1 MADFATQKE
10 FKMRLVI
17 NLGIVVGALFV
28 ASMIIVL
35 LSYDI
40 GRRALMIQGYT
51 KELRARVDASL
62 AISSLK
68 TDFELAKPYF
78 SVLENILPIRDSLI
92 SFPKD
97 ISFVAQ
103 KNKIS
108 AAVSFGSETAST
120 VATPGFV
127 NFSMVLEG
135 SYDDIL
141 KFMAEVERGKYVIDW
156 ASVDFSF
163 NKKNY
168 TGTISGRVF
177 SQ

>member
-1 MADFATQKE
+1 MADFVTQKE
-10 FKMRLVI
+10 FNMRLI
-17 NLGIVVGALFV
+17 TRLGIVAGACFV
-28 ASMIIVL
+28 AVIIISL

-40 GRRALMIQGYT
+40 GRRAEMIQGYT

-68 TDFELAKPYF
+68 TDFEVAKPYF
-78 SVLENILPIRDSLI
+78 SVLENILPIRDQLI

-108 AAVSFGSETAST
+108 AAVSFGTETA
-120 VATPGFV
+120 ATASAPGFV

-141 KFMAEVERGKYVIDW
+141 KFMKEVEHGKYVIDW
-156 ASVDFSF
+156 ANVDFSF